1 MKLEN
6 VILDVAEWNSSPDV
20 KDISED
26 NLETYLKKINSY
38 TGDYL
43 QEYDYWWA
51 EGERQRLKQLWL
63 NTALCVGQW
72 YEDQQKFSEALT
84 TYLQINRLNPA
95 EENSSFSL
103 MKLYDK
109 MGEPIKAFECY
120 QKLVAVLE
128 EEYDMPPGVIFNN
141 GLGVLIYLAAL
152 IGMRLLW
159 YTEYSPPS
167 QPHAV
172 QGELD
177 LSSWQFDDRQTIT
190 LNGSG
195 TFTQISF
202 FLPVYPLVT
211 GLVLQIQQRF
221 PVLLMIRALKKKTK
235 YTWWGNYGILH
246 STELS
251 TYEKLKKHL

>member
-1 MKLEN
+1 MELEN

-95 EENSSFSL
+95 EENSSFAL

-190 LNGSG
+190 LNGQWNFHPDIFLSPRISFSDRLSIANPTKVPG
-195 TFTQISF
+195 TFNDTS
-202 FLPVYPLVT
+202 PE
-211 GLVLQIQQRF
+211 
-221 PVLLMIRALKKKTK
+221 KKTK

>member
-1 MKLEN
+1 MELEN

-95 EENSSFSL
+95 S
-103 MKLYDK
+103 D
-109 MGEPIKAFECY
+109 
-120 QKLVAVLE
+120 
-128 EEYDMPPGVIFNN
+128 
-141 GLGVLIYLAAL
+141 
-152 IGMRLLW
+152 RLSIANP
-159 YTEYSPPS
+159 TKVP
-167 QPHAV
+167 
-172 QGELD
+172 
-177 LSSWQFDDRQTIT
+177 
-190 LNGSG
+190 G
-195 TFTQISF
+195 TFNDTS
-202 FLPVYPLVT
+202 PE
-211 GLVLQIQQRF
+211 
-221 PVLLMIRALKKKTK
+221 KKTK